1 MAKGRKNRVN
11 QDNPQLEMTP
21 MIDCVFQLLIFFIV
35 TLRENDI
42 LANLE
47 ALRPAPSTST
57 EIPKT
62 EPITILI
69 GPLGF
74 YFDGAPLT
82 QAQLEVNLRRVART
96 NPNATIIVKCTNDS
110 PHGFLVR
117 ALDSCY
123 KYGLRQLSV
132 FSM

>member
-1 MAKGRKNRVN
+1 MAKGRKDRVN
-11 QDNPQLEMTP
+11 KDTPALEMTP

-47 ALRPAPSTST
+47 ALRPAPSNSS
-57 EIPKT
+57 EAPKK

-69 GPLGF
+69 GQTGF
-74 YFDGAPLT
+74 LFDGVPRT
-82 QAQLEVNLRRVART
+82 QAQLEASLRRIART
-96 NPNATIIVKCTNDS
+96 DPTATIIIKCTSDS

-123 KYGLRQLSV
+123 KLGLRQLSV